1 MTRHTVGYAYDALFL
16 EHDRP
21 QHPEHAGRLRA
32 VLSRLREAGL
42 LDELTQIPAAPAT
55 FDELCELHDPLYVS
69 QVYSISEHGG
79 GSLGADTYLT
89 ARSFDAAALAVGSA
103 IACVDAVRRGDVKRA
118 FALVRPPGH
127 HAFAEHGEGF
137 CLFNNIAF
145 AAKRSLGSGASGDA
159 MWSPSAVRSQ
169 ANDAPRAMIVDF
181 DVHHGNGTQAI
192 FYDDPSVFV
201 ASLHQYGYLYPG
213 SGRHDEAGAGAGR
226 GHTLNV
232 PMPPGAGDA
241 AYALAFERLIVPA
254 VQRFKPDFLLASAG
268 FDAHWRDPLAGAE
281 ASLTGFT
288 AMMQSLCDLADA
300 LCDGRFVAV
309 LEGGYDLDALGHGV
323 VNAFRVMQG
332 APELA
337 RDPLGPP
344 PDPEDADV
352 GKLVDTIARAHGL

>member
-1 MTRHTVGYAYDALFL
+1 MHTVGYAYDPLFL
-16 EHDRP
+16 EHDRAH
-21 QHPEHAGRLRA
+21 HPEHAGRLRA
-32 VLSRLREAGL
+32 VAARMREAGL
-42 LDELTQIPAAPAT
+42 LDTLTHITAGPAT
-55 FDELCELHDPLYVS
+55 FDELCDLHDPLYVS
-69 QVYSISEHGG
+69 QVYAICERGG

-89 ARSFDAAALAVGSA
+89 ARTFDAAALAAGSA
-103 IACVDAVRRGDVKRA
+103 VACVDAVRRGEVRRA

-127 HAFAEHGEGF
+127 HAFADHGEGF
-137 CLFNNIAF
+137 CLFNNVAF
-145 AAKRSLGSGASGDA
+145 AAKRSLGGGGAGDA

-169 ANDAPRAMIVDF
+169 AKDAPRAMIVDF

-192 FYDDPSVFV
+192 FYDDPCVFV

-213 SGRHDEAGAGAGR
+213 SGRHDEAGDGAGR

-241 AYALAFERLIVPA
+241 AYALAFEQLVVPA
-254 VQRFKPDFLLASAG
+254 ARRFKPDFLLASAG

-281 ASLTGFT
+281 VTLGGFS
-288 AMMQSLCDLADA
+288 AMMQTLCNLADE

-323 VNAFRVMQG
+323 VNALRVMQG
-332 APELA
+332 APELVD
-337 RDPLGPP
+337 DPLGPP

-352 GKLVDTIARAHGL
+352 SKLVAMIARAHGL